1 VGTLV
6 TWLKKEGD
14 SVAPGEMLAE
24 VETDKATMELEN
36 FEEGVL
42 LKQYAKEGDEVAV
55 GGPVCAVGKQGEQA
69 PDVGGASPKPAKS
82 KPEEPPSEK
91 EKAEAKPVAEDRQ
104 APEPPAEAPKEE
116 ALDKAGDG
124 KPAPAPSPA
133 ASSENGRVK
142 ASPLARKVAEEKGV
156 DLSTVQGTGP
166 GGRIVR
172 EDVLKAAERPA
183 PPKPAAAPS
192 AAAPAAPAQTLA
204 TAPGFAIGGEDK
216 VIKVSNMR
224 GTIARR
230 LLESKNTIPHFYLEM
245 EIDAGPLNAL
255 PESVNAGLA
264 ELKPEQGGIKL
275 TINDFI
281 LKGVVEALRRV
292 PAANASWQGDKVV
305 QYGAVHLAFA
315 VAIEEG
321 LLTPKIRDAHLKTI
335 RQIALEARELIKK
348 ARDRKLKPDE
358 MSGSTFTISNLG
370 MYGITNFYGI
380 INPPNGAILNVGAS
394 IKKPVVAANDNI
406 VVGHRMSLGLSCDHR
421 VVDGAVGAEFLVA
434 LRKVLENPALMLV

>member
-1 VGTLV
+1 MATIIEMPKLSDTMTVGTLV

-14 SVAPGEMLAE
+14 TVAPGEMLAE

-69 PDVGGASPKPAKS
+69 PDVGGASPKPAKA

-142 ASPLARKVAEEKGV
+142 PAHSPARWPRKRASTCRQCRE
-156 DLSTVQGTGP
+156 TGP

-183 PPKPAAAPS
+183 RPAAAATS
-192 AAAPAAPAQTLA
+192 AARP
-204 TAPGFAIGGEDK
+204 
-216 VIKVSNMR
+216 
-224 GTIARR
+224 R
-230 LLESKNTIPHFYLEM
+230 LPP
-245 EIDAGPLNAL
+245 PL
-255 PESVNAGLA
+255 PR
-264 ELKPEQGGIKL
+264 
-275 TINDFI
+275 
-281 LKGVVEALRRV
+281 LR
-292 PAANASWQGDKVV
+292 ANARHGTRLRHRRRGQGD
-305 QYGAVHLAFA
+305 Q
-315 VAIEEG
+315 G
-321 LLTPKIRDAHLKTI
+321 LQH
-335 RQIALEARELIKK
+335 ARHH
-348 ARDRKLKPDE
+348 R
-358 MSGSTFTISNLG
+358 
-370 MYGITNFYGI
+370 
-380 INPPNGAILNVGAS
+380 PPACWS
-394 IKKPVVAANDNI
+394 P
-406 VVGHRMSLGLSCDHR
+406 RTRSP
-421 VVDGAVGAEFLVA
+421 FLF
-434 LRKVLENPALMLV
+434 